1 MKLKKYAAI
10 DIGSNAIRML
20 VSNIVEYQGETYFL
34 KNALVRVPIRLGEEA
49 FSRGA
54 ISDHNINRIAKT
66 MDAFRN
72 LMQVHGVED
81 YLAYATSALR
91 DAKNGKQVVDLVK
104 AQTQVSIEIIDGKR
118 EAKIISNTNVFDI
131 VDRNKTFLYVDVGG
145 GSTEF
150 SILKNGKRT
159 HSRSFKI
166 GTVRLLNNGVS
177 EKTWSIAEQWVREHT
192 KEFNKVYLLGTGGN
206 INKLHKMASIKD
218 NRPLTYFTLKAMND
232 MLSQM
237 SYEERIVK
245 LGLNPDRSDV
255 ILPAA
260 NLFLKTLSWSGAKVV
275 YVPKVG
281 LSDGMVRELYK
292 MKQKKMIQP

>member
-49 FSRGA
+49 FFRGA